1 VPGHHH
7 CHCGPFRVDMV
18 PHGLLKPYILRL
30 LLERPRHGFEIM
42 EEMYERTQGLWR
54 PGPSVIYPTLE
65 SLESDGYIEAIER
78 PGAGEKA
85 ARPYRLT
92 RKGREALKNF
102 DTFRADWTAT
112 LSQLEEIWE

>member
-1 VPGHHH
+1 
-7 CHCGPFRVDMV
+7 MV

-42 EEMYERTQGLWR
+42 EEMYERTRGLWR

-65 SLESDGYIEAIER
+65 RLESEGYIEALER

-92 RKGREALKNF
+92 RKGREALKDFN
-102 DTFRADWTAT
+102 TFRADWTAT

>member
-1 VPGHHH
+1 
-7 CHCGPFRVDMV
+7 MV

-65 SLESDGYIEAIER
+65 RLESEGYIEAMER

-92 RKGREALKNF
+92 KKGREALKNF
-102 DTFRADWTAT
+102 STFRADWTET

>member
-1 VPGHHH
+1 MPGHHH

-65 SLESDGYIEAIER
+65 RLESEGYIEAVER
-78 PGAGEKA
+78 LGLGEKA
-85 ARPYRLT
+85 ARP
-92 RKGREALKNF
+92 
-102 DTFRADWTAT
+102 
-112 LSQLEEIWE
+112 